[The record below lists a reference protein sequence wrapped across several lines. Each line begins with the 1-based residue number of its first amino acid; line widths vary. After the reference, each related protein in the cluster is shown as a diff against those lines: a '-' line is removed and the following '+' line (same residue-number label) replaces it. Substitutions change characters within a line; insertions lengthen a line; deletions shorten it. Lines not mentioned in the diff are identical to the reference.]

1 AFVHVEDAAQRF
13 IAGAA
18 KSYEG
23 AHVFDMNGT
32 PASVDHVLDLVRG
45 HASSVA
51 LTVSG
56 EPMPFPADDDDG
68 ALDALL
74 QIETYRSIDRGVQDT
89 MAAFEAARSRGI
101 SLDAL
106 FSQIMEKHA

>member
-1 AFVHVEDAAQRF
+1 
-13 IAGAA
+13 
-18 KSYEG
+18 
-23 AHVFDMNGT
+23 M
-32 PASVDHVLDLVRG
+32 
-45 HASSVA
+45 A

-74 QIETYRSIDRGVQDT
+74 QIATYRSIERGVQDT
-89 MAAFEAARSRGI
+89 MAIFEDARIRGI

-106 FSQIMEKHA
+106 FGQIMEKQA